1 MLYVAEYYVVSYK
14 QETLMTLSSNRQ
26 ASPID
31 WDAVGNET
39 IDQLRSILRIDTRNP
54 PGNETRAA
62 DYLRSVLEGEGIEC
76 TVVGPGADR
85 GTLIARLRGDGSAP
99 PLLLMSHTDVVA
111 VEAEK
116 WTHGPFSADI
126 ADGFIYARGALDMKN
141 MVTMELM
148 AMLLLKRRGIPLK
161 RDVIYMAA
169 ADEEVGGWDGAGWV
183 VAHYPE
189 LIRAEYAFNEGGGSG
204 FEVNGRR
211 YYTVSTAEKGTNRFR
226 IRATGRPGH
235 GSIPHNDNAIL
246 KLVAILNRLQDTR
259 LPVHFTATVR
269 GYIEGIA
276 SNQPDDAAQ
285 LFRAVLTTEAT
296 ADAAIDALPA
306 EDFLKDE
313 LRAMIRNTISPT
325 MLQAG
330 SQINVIPSFAEAF
343 LDGRTLPGWTPE
355 RYRQELETIFGSDS
369 DISFVDSSIPL
380 EADPVSPLFE
390 VIKSV
395 LQKHDPEATVVPALL
410 TGGTDAKHVAALGTK
425 VYGFAPELYIH
436 GFDGWSGVHGHDER
450 ISVQAMQWG
459 TRVLY
464 EVVERFVTTD

>member
-1 MLYVAEYYVVSYK
+1 
-14 QETLMTLSSNRQ
+14 
-26 ASPID
+26 
-31 WDAVGNET
+31 
-39 IDQLRSILRIDTRNP
+39 
-54 PGNETRAA
+54 
-62 DYLRSVLEGEGIEC
+62 
-76 TVVGPGADR
+76 
-85 GTLIARLRGDGSAP
+85 
-99 PLLLMSHTDVVA
+99 MSHTDVVA
-111 VEAEK
+111 VEPEK

-148 AMLLLKRRGIPLK
+148 TMLLLKRTGVPLK

-183 VAHYPE
+183 VEHHPE
-189 LIRAEYAFNEGGGSG
+189 LIRAEYAFNEGGGNG
-204 FEVNGRR
+204 FEINGHR
-211 YYTVSTAEKGTNRFR
+211 YYTVSTAEKGTSRFR

-246 KLVAILNRLQDTR
+246 KLVAILNRLQDTQ

-276 SNQPDDAAQ
+276 STQPADVAQ
-285 LFRAVLTTEAT
+285 LFRAVLAAEAT
-296 ADAAIDALPA
+296 ADAAIDALPT

-313 LRAMIRNTISPT
+313 LRAMVRNTISPT
-325 MLQAG
+325 ILQAG
-330 SQINVIPSFAEAF
+330 SQINVIPSLAEAF

-355 RYRQELETIFGSDS
+355 QYRKELETIFGADT
-369 DISFVDSSIPL
+369 DLSFVDSSIPL

-390 VIKSV
+390 VIKGV
-395 LQKHDPEATVVPALL
+395 LERHDPEATVVPTLL
-410 TGGTDAKHVAALGTK
+410 TGGTDAKHVAALGVK
-425 VYGFAPELYIH
+425 VYGFSPELYIPD
-436 GFDGWSGVHGHDER
+436 FNGWSGVHGHDER

-464 EVVERFVTTD
+464 EVVEQFATTDRG